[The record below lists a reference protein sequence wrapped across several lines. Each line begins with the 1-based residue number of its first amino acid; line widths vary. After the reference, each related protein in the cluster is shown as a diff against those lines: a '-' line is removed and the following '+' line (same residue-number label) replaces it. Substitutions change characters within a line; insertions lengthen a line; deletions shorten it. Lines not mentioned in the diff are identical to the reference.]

1 MIWKKGLIWRLP
13 SPWASLFRT
22 DKAFRVTWDYRRVV
36 QANVRPRQKCQKS
49 SKGRQKWDSSMA
61 MVNNTSVSHFKV
73 KNTLLKHTDGK
84 GNFKRMLSFLQVEG
98 RLFFIKL
105 SFEEFKIHG
114 IFITAD
120 RSAWPVLKRHQA
132 AKFLKNFQVHFVL
145 YSQENYAFVNIL
157 SLTFYTF
164 WDRLERPDLRFVLNN
179 FCHVLSRFYLRERIH
194 EPNLCHANCF

>member
-1 MIWKKGLIWRLP
+1 
-13 SPWASLFRT
+13 
-22 DKAFRVTWDYRRVV
+22 
-36 QANVRPRQKCQKS
+36 
-49 SKGRQKWDSSMA
+49 MA
-61 MVNNTSVSHFKV
+61 MVNKTSVLHFTV
-73 KNTLLKHTDGK
+73 KNTPLNHTDGK
-84 GNFKRMLSFLQVEG
+84 GNLKRMLSFLQVDKG

-120 RSAWPVLKRHQA
+120 RSALPVLKRHQA

-164 WDRLERPDLRFVLNN
+164 
-179 FCHVLSRFYLRERIH
+179 
-194 EPNLCHANCF
+194 